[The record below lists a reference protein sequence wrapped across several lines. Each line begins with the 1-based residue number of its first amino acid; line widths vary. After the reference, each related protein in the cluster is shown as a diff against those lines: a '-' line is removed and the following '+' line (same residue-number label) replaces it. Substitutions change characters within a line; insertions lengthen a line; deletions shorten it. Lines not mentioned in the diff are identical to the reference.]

1 MFSNKGDYY
10 QIIFE
15 SILKFLKLLTDFDP
29 NISILTKGSTDNN
42 FYMEINHLN
51 VNIIKSNGEWK
62 TFKLKN
68 LQNFKDA
75 IKLILARSS
84 VKINDID
91 NIQVLLTMP
100 VKPKNFDRVNGLK
113 PDVDQDNFIYKISM
127 RDFLK
132 ISKNYE
138 SVI

>member
-51 VNIIKSNGEWK
+51 VNIRKSNGEWK
-62 TFKLKN
+62 TFKLKD

-91 NIQVLLTMP
+91 NIQMILTMP

-113 PDVDQDNFIYKISM
+113 PDVDQDNFIYNISM